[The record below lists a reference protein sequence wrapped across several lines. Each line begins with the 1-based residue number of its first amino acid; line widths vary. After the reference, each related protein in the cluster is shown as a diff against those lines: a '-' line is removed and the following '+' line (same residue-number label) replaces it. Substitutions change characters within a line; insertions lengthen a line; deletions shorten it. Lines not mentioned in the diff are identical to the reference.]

1 MAVRDD
7 CRHYL
12 FRSTSAGDGVQ
23 RCRLSANEEHPFAC
37 PDSCLFFEPRA
48 LTGAGWTQAP
58 TESMSNTARGLD
70 AMPTEPRRKRG
81 KKKR

>member
-1 MAVRDD
+1 MAVKDD

-23 RCRLSANEEHPFAC
+23 RCRLSVNEEEPFAC
-37 PDSCLFFEPRA
+37 PEACLFFEPRA
-48 LTGAGWTQAP
+48 LSGTGWTQAP
-58 TESMSNTARGLD
+58 SESMSNTARALD
-70 AMPTEPRRKRG
+70 ALPTERRRKG